1 MIMCNYCSNMK
12 SGFTRTFNW
21 NKYQSKG
28 TIQVPNPY
36 LHYLYLIDPGFQ
48 GENRVLVLSFENDTD
63 RTIHTKYYFS
73 TIEIKDYNAMIDGQ
87 NVFGQRVKNSLT
99 FSHPLDIRLDL
110 KRFS

>member
-36 LHYLYLIDPGFQ
+36 LNYLIDPGFQ
-48 GENRVLVLSFENDTD
+48 GENRVMVLSFENDTD

-73 TIEIKDYNAMIDGQ
+73 TIEIKDYNTMIDGQ
-87 NVFGQRVKNSLT
+87 NFFSQSVKNSLT
-99 FSHPLDIRLDL
+99 FSHPQDIRLEL
-110 KRFS
+110 KRFN

>member
-1 MIMCNYCSNMK
+1 MLMCNYCSNMK

-36 LHYLYLIDPGFQ
+36 LHYLIDPGFQ

-87 NVFGQRVKNSLT
+87 NVFGQPVQ
-99 FSHPLDIRLDL
+99 DIRLDL
-110 KRFS
+110 KRFN